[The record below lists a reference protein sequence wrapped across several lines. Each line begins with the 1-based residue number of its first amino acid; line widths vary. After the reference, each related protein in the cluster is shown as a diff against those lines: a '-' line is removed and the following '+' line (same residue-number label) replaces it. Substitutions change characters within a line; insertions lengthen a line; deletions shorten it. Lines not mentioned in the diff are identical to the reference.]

1 MKDAITLG
9 VPMSKEA
16 IYKLKK
22 EISELEDDV
31 ERLSAM
37 EQAVKIVLNGGYGA
51 IGSPAFRWYD
61 ETIAEGITSTGQVA
75 IRYITKKLNEFIN
88 LHSGTEGIDY
98 ICSSDTDS
106 VYSEI
111 EYIVRRKWPDEKDPS
126 KLTDLIDEFVK
137 TEMDPY
143 IDEMYQELARY
154 MNCDVNL
161 LDMKREGIADTF
173 IIRAKKNYIMKIY
186 DMEGVRFADPY
197 YKFMGVESVRTS
209 TPIMVRTALEDCYK
223 IIIDGTQDE
232 LRDYVKKFH
241 NSFIEAPLNKIG
253 SPRGVSDVT
262 KYSTSSHKFIEGVTI
277 PIHVRAAVNYNYL
290 VHTLKLGNKC
300 EYIKNGSKIKF
311 LPLKDPNPIKSH
323 VIGFVDDLPEEFGLS
338 DYIDKEA
345 HFGKV
350 FVSPLESFLIYNGWS
365 IEENALLDL
374 FLDSGIDIVAAAIAN
389 KKKPKAKVDIEVE
402 SLF

>member
-1 MKDAITLG
+1 MQREIEFVDDFEVEDLG
-9 VPMSKEA
+9 V
-16 IYKLKK
+16 KK
-22 EISELEDDV
+22 DFVYDIEV
-31 ERLSAM
+31 EHDH
-37 EQAVKIVLNGGYGA
+37 NFFG
-51 IGSPAFRWYD
+51 
-61 ETIAEGITSTGQVA
+61 
-75 IRYITKKLNEFIN
+75 NN
-88 LHSGTEGIDY
+88 
-98 ICSSDTDS
+98 ICVHNS

-209 TPIMVRTALEDCYK
+209 TPIMVRTALEECYK